1 MTDFSEFLV
10 VCWAIWINPDHHSL
24 WARNSVNYT
33 ILVDNFILF
42 RDIFYITQSSTAN
55 TYFLNFILSSF
66 ATVIP
71 TKPNSSQSWQNKP
84 RTFIILPRQ
93 PYSCHFTL
101 NDCPTPIRGVTRLTC
116 VLGIKLPSAN
126 TLVGQNCYENM

>member
-10 VCWAIWINPDHHSL
+10 VCWVIWINPNHHSL
-24 WARNSVNYT
+24 RVRNSINYT
-33 ILVDNFILF
+33 ILVDNFILS
-42 RDIFYITQSSTAN
+42 RDIFSVTQSSTAN

-66 ATVIP
+66 ATIIP

-101 NDCPTPIRGVTRLTC
+101 NDYPTPIRGVTRLTH
-116 VLGIKLPSAN
+116 VLGIRLSSTN
-126 TLVGQNCYENM
+126 TLMGQNWYESM